1 MKEISLSSL
10 AKITSR
16 LNEHPLYSALSDLED
31 LKGFMEHHVYSVW
44 DFMSLAK
51 KLQEHVAPT
60 RQPWMP
66 NGDGSIRR
74 FINEVILEEE
84 SDEGLIEG
92 EYLSHF
98 EIYLRSME
106 EVGADTQPC
115 IHFVDTV
122 EAEGVASALNLA
134 CLPDPSRVFTKATF
148 EVIESGEAHKV
159 AAAFALGRE
168 SIIPSMFRSI
178 LEKSEVVEESA
189 PTFHFYLSRHVEL
202 DEGHH
207 GPMAMRLL
215 NELCDGDP
223 RKISEAIE
231 AAEIAIENRLTL
243 WDGVLE
249 AIRRKTLLSA

>member
-1 MKEISLSSL
+1 MNKLSSSSL

-16 LNEHPLYSALSDLED
+16 LNGHALYSALSDLED
-31 LKGFMEHHVYSVW
+31 LRVFMEHHVYSVW

-51 KLQEHVAPT
+51 RLQAHIAPT
-60 RQPWMP
+60 QQPWMP
-66 NGDGSIRR
+66 NSDGSLRR

-84 SDEGLIEG
+84 CDEGLNKG

-98 EIYLRSME
+98 EIYLRSMA
-106 EVGADTQPC
+106 EVGADTKPC
-115 IHFVDTV
+115 IQFLDAVTV
-122 EAEGVASALNLA
+122 GGVASALNMD
-134 CLPDPSRVFTKATF
+134 CLPGPSRAFTKATF
-148 EVIESGEAHKV
+148 EVIESGEPHKV

-168 SIIPSMFRSI
+168 SVIPSMFRNI
-178 LEKSEVVEESA
+178 LEKSEVLEESA

-223 RKISEAIE
+223 SKVTEAIE
-231 AAEIAIENRLTL
+231 AAEIAIENRLGL
-243 WDGVLE
+243 WDGVLK
-249 AIRRKTLLSA
+249 AIRSKKFSSV

>member
-1 MKEISLSSL
+1 MKRISSSSL

-16 LNEHPLYSALSDLED
+16 LNGHAIYSALSDLED
-31 LKGFMEHHVYSVW
+31 LRVFMEHHVYSVW

-66 NGDGSIRR
+66 NGDSSLRR

-84 SDEGLIEG
+84 CDEGPNDG
-92 EYLSHF
+92 EYISHF

-115 IHFVDTV
+115 IQFLDEVS
-122 EAEGVASALNLA
+122 AGGVASALNMD
-134 CLPDPSRVFTKATF
+134 CLPGPSRAFTKTTF
-148 EVIESGEAHKV
+148 EVIESGEPHKV

-168 SIIPSMFRSI
+168 SVIPSMFRNI
-178 LEKSEVVEESA
+178 LEKSEVLEESA

-223 RKISEAIE
+223 RKVTEAIE
-231 AAEIAIENRLTL
+231 SAEIAIENRLGL
-243 WDGVLE
+243 WNGVLK
-249 AIRRKTLLSA
+249 AIRSKKLLSV

>member
-1 MKEISLSSL
+1 MNKISSSSL

-16 LNEHPLYSALSDLED
+16 LNGHALYSALSDLED
-31 LKGFMEHHVYSVW
+31 LRVFMEHHVYSVW

-51 KLQEHVAPT
+51 RLQAQIAPT
-60 RQPWMP
+60 QQPWMP
-66 NGDGSIRR
+66 NRDGSLRR

-84 SDEGLIEG
+84 CDEGLNEG

-98 EIYLRSME
+98 EIYLRSMA

-115 IHFVDTV
+115 IQFLDAVTV
-122 EAEGVASALNLA
+122 GGVASALNMD
-134 CLPDPSRVFTKATF
+134 CLPGPSRAFTKATF
-148 EVIESGEAHKV
+148 EVIESGEPHKV

-168 SIIPSMFRSI
+168 SVIPTMFRNI
-178 LEKSEVVEESA
+178 LEKSEVLEESA

-215 NELCDGDP
+215 NELCDGVP
-223 RKISEAIE
+223 SKVTEAIE
-231 AAEIAIENRLTL
+231 AAEIAIENRLGL
-243 WDGVLE
+243 WDGVLK
-249 AIRRKTLLSA
+249 AIQSKKFVSV